1 VNPVPRNPRQLK
13 RTAAEAEA
21 WLDSLGDDVQV
32 EDLADLRE
40 IAKAVAEIAAAEERL
55 AELVRDARENGRS
68 WGRIGMALG
77 VSKQA
82 ARQRF
87 REEAPTSR

>member
-1 VNPVPRNPRQLK
+1 MPRTPQQLK
-13 RTAAEAEA
+13 QAAAEAEA

-32 EDLADLRE
+32 EDPADLRE
-40 IAKAVAEIAAAEERL
+40 IAKAVAEVAAAEERL
-55 AELVRDARENGRS
+55 AELVRAARENGRS
-68 WGRIGMALG
+68 WGRIAMALG

-87 REEAPTSR
+87 REEAPTS

>member
-1 VNPVPRNPRQLK
+1 MARTREQLE
-13 RTAAEAEA
+13 AAAREADA
-21 WLDSLGDDVQV
+21 WLESLGDDVTV
-32 EDLADLRE
+32 DDPADLR
-40 IAKAVAEIAAAEERL
+40 AVAAA
-55 AELVRDARENGRS
+55 VRDVADAEAQLANAVRIARENGRS

-87 REEAPTSR
+87 GAETSAPRR